1 MNKYETIRADMT
13 TALKNGDKA
22 RRLTLADMVATIDKA
37 ATSGKKRV
45 EITDAFVDEV
55 MLKYKKTVQEMVDTC
70 PDSAA
75 DPKRDAELKAR
86 KAEYL
91 AKLAVA
97 TEYAPVV
104 IDDIDEIKKMIML
117 WGCGNQVSI
126 VTQNKGIIMKA
137 IMPWLKQNNCD
148 MKVAQEALK
157 QSMTE
162 GDAAVEAALKG

>member
-45 EITDAFVDEV
+45 EITDTFVDEV
-55 MLKYKKTVQEMVDTC
+55 LLKYKKTVQEMVDTC
-70 PDSAA
+70 PDGAA

-97 TEYAPVV
+97 KEYAPVV
-104 IDDIDEIKKMIML
+104 VDDIDEIKKMIML

-157 QSMTE
+157 QSMAE
-162 GDAAVEAALKG
+162 GDAAVEAALKD

>member
-1 MNKYETIRADMT
+1 MNKYESIKADMT
-13 TALKNGDKA
+13 TALKNGDKL

-70 PDSAA
+70 PNGAA

-91 AKLAVA
+91 MKLSIA
-97 TEYAPVV
+97 TEFAPTV
-104 IDDIDEIKKMIML
+104 IDNIDEIKKMIML

-157 QSMTE
+157 QSMAE

>member
-70 PDSAA
+70 PDGAA

>member
-1 MNKYETIRADMT
+1 MNKYETIKADMT
-13 TALKNGDKA
+13 AALKAGDKL

-55 MLKYKKTVQEMVDTC
+55 LLKYKKTVQEMVDTC
-70 PDSAA
+70 PDGAA

-91 AKLAVA
+91 MKLSIA
-97 TEYAPVV
+97 TEYAPQV
-104 IDDIDEIKKMIML
+104 IDDKDEIVKMIMY
-117 WGCGNQVSI
+117 WGVCNAVSI
-126 VTQNKGIIMKA
+126 CSGNKGVIMKNV
-137 IMPWLKQNNCD
+137 MPFLKSKSCD

-157 QSMTE
+157 EAMAM
-162 GDAAVEAALKG
+162 GDTCVQVQLGS

>member
-1 MNKYETIRADMT
+1 MNKYETIKADMT
-13 TALKNGDKA
+13 AALKAGDKL

-55 MLKYKKTVQEMVDTC
+55 LLKYKKTVQEMVDTC
-70 PDSAA
+70 PDGAA

-91 AKLAVA
+91 MKLSIA
-97 TEYAPVV
+97 TEYAPQV
-104 IDDIDEIKKMIML
+104 IDDKDEIVKMIMY
-117 WGCGNQVSI
+117 WGVCNAVSI
-126 VTQNKGIIMKA
+126 CSGNKGIIMKNV
-137 IMPWLKQNNCD
+137 MPFLKSKSCD

-157 QSMTE
+157 EAMAM
-162 GDAAVEAALKG
+162 GDACIQAQLGS